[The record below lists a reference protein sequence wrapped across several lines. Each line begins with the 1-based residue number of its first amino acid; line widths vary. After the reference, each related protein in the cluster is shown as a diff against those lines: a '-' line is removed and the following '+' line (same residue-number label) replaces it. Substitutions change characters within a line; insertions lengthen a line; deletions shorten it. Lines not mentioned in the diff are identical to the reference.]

1 MITPNHKHLV
11 LYANINKFP
20 NKYEKEIIVN
30 FMKDLVESIGMT
42 VLKGPIVSYV
52 EDSGNVGW
60 TSTILLKTSHASLH
74 IWNEWGIL
82 QADLYSCKE
91 FNHVTVLDK
100 IKHTFDVTLVKYR
113 ILDRNGGVQD
123 EDGLKIQEYS

>member
-1 MITPNHKHLV
+1 MSRYN
-11 LYANINKFP
+11 ARINKFP
-20 NKYEKEIIVN
+20 SEDEEGIVTN
-30 FMKDLVESIGMT
+30 FMESLVEDIGMK
-42 VLKGPIVSYV
+42 VAKGPMSSWVADI
-52 EDSGNVGW
+52 GNVGW
-60 TSTILLKTSHASLH
+60 TSAILLKTSHASLH